1 MLKLLATVLLASFS
15 AAFLAQVSGSKS
27 QLKSTQRHGQR
38 RASWEHRGDWQI
50 TQQLTTEESC
60 TDLWFTPKNG
70 TCHCGDTIHD
80 AVTCNEHTK
89 EVMVLDCYCMTAD
102 SATNQTVVGNCFFNC
117 FSLSRNDHDQYQYNM
132 YHQAPSNCSYL
143 HRRGTLCGECEKDYF
158 VRVYSYKLDCIQCHH
173 PDSWWLYIAA
183 AFLPLTVFIIIILVF
198 RISVVSPK
206 LHAFVFFA
214 QIIGAPAHVRII
226 LLSTEYLTSPT
237 AVVISVYTTAYG
249 IWNLDFFRT
258 VLPDICLHL
267 TTLQVPALDYLIAVY
282 PMLLMVIAYTLVEL
296 HGYGFKP
303 VLLMWKPFHY
313 FLARFRR
320 EWDIQTSIVD
330 AFVTFFIL
338 STTKILSVSYDLLIP
353 TELHGANGD
362 FLGLRLY
369 YDPNVEYFKHEH
381 LPYALLALAV
391 LSLFILPF
399 CLLVLSSFRCVR
411 KCFRK
416 WRIRIR
422 VLEDFLYA
430 FQQYYRDDS
439 NDMTDCR
446 WYAGCYIL
454 VTFSFFLTYAFT
466 QSGFTYI
473 LYIVLFTIGAVT
485 ILIVQ
490 PYKEEYAI
498 YNVVDCVLFLW
509 LALLC
514 AVVTLVNFA
523 SMLQRVYLVSTYAIM
538 AFVCTAPFV
547 YITAVVIR
555 WMWKIRYCRKRQTE
569 FEAYLDESLPDRI
582 AHPREYRDSC
592 GYVPMHS
599 HNKDSSKS
607 SLEPED

>member
-1 MLKLLATVLLASFS
+1 MHVIAVVMDFLLPFLLYLSCSEALIPSR
-15 AAFLAQVSGSKS
+15 Q
-27 QLKSTQRHGQR
+27 TEGQR
-38 RASWEHRGDWQI
+38 EEIFLSQRLVDDQMSSVA
-50 TQQLTTEESC
+50 EESC

-102 SATNQTVVGNCFFNC
+102 SATNQTVVGNCLFNC
-117 FSLSRNDHDQYQYNM
+117 FSLSRNALYLDNV
-132 YHQAPSNCSYL
+132 YHQAPSDCSYL
-143 HRRGTLCGECEKDYF
+143 NRKGTLCGECKKHSF
-158 VRVYSYKLDCIQCHH
+158 PRAYSYKLDCIQCHH
-173 PDSWWLYIAA
+173 PDSWWLYTAA

-214 QIIGAPAHVRII
+214 QRFAAPANVRI
-226 LLSTEYLTSPT
+226 LLATKYTSPIH
-237 AVVISVYTTAYG
+237 VVLVKLFTCAYG

-258 VLPDICLHL
+258 VLPNICLHL
-267 TTLQVPALDYLIAVY
+267 TTLQVLALDYLIAVY

-338 STTKILSVSYDLLIP
+338 STTKILSASYDLLIP
-353 TELHGANGD
+353 TELYGANGD

-391 LSLFILPF
+391 FSLFILLPF
-399 CLLVLSSFRCVR
+399 CLLVLPSFHCVR
-411 KCFRK
+411 KCFSK

-439 NDMTDCR
+439 NKMTDCR
-446 WYAGCYIL
+446 WYAGFYIL
-454 VTFSFFLTYAFT
+454 VTFSLFLTYAFT
-466 QSGFTYI
+466 LSGFTYI
-473 LYIVLFTIGAVT
+473 LYIFLFTIGAVT

-498 YNVVDCVLFLW
+498 YNVVDCVLFLC
-509 LALLC
+509 LALFC
-514 AVVTLVNFA
+514 AVATLVNFA
-523 SMLQRVYLVSTYAIM
+523 EMFDRVYLAPAYLIM
-538 AFVCTAPFV
+538 AFLCAAPLV
-547 YITAVVIR
+547 YIIAVVIY
-555 WMWKIRYCRKRQTE
+555 WMLKRTGWKFCS
-569 FEAYLDESLPDRI
+569 EASLDESLPDRVCRS
-582 AHPREYRDSC
+582 REYRDNFGS
-592 GYVPMHS
+592 VS
-599 HNKDSSKS
+599 A
-607 SLEPED
+607 